1 MQVKQLETVIKEKLQ
16 QMEKDYKMKIIFA
29 CEGGSRSRELSSP
42 DSDYDVRFIYVHPP
56 EWYLSIKAKKDV
68 IELPMAGKLESHGWD
83 IRKALFLLSKSNP
96 QLLEWLNSSV
106 VYCEKEKLSGLFR
119 EKSREYYNEA
129 ALIHHYVS
137 MAWNNKHKLGKGHN
151 EIKLVLNILRP
162 VLACKWAE
170 KYASVPP
177 ASFFSLLEASGTEK
191 LLKDEILKLAEVKKK
206 GMYEKNEK
214 IPPAIIGYIE
224 KELPRLKEYA
234 AGLGK
239 TVRTVAEEELDELF
253 RYSIAEM
260 WGRSFQ
266 VEQRTEN

>member
-16 QMEKDYKMKIIFA
+16 QMEKDYKIKIIFA

-56 EWYLSIKAKKDV
+56 EWYLSVKAKKDV
-68 IELPMAGKLESHGWD
+68 IELPVAGKLEFHGWD

-106 VYCEKEKLSGLFR
+106 VYCERSKLSRLFR
-119 EKSREYYNEA
+119 EKSSEHFNRA

-137 MAWNNKHKLGKGHN
+137 MAVNNKRQLGKGHD
-151 EIKLVLNILRP
+151 EVKLVLNILRP
-162 VLACKWAE
+162 VLACRWAE

-177 ASFFSLLEASGTEK
+177 ASFYSLLEAAGTEDS
-191 LLKDEILKLAEVKKK
+191 LRDEVLKLAESKKK
-206 GMYEKNEK
+206 RTYGKNEN
-214 IPPAIIGYIE
+214 IPLLIFEYIE
-224 KELPRLKEYA
+224 KELSRLKEFA

-239 TVRTVAEEELDELF
+239 ADRSAAEEDLDELF

-266 VEQRTEN
+266 VGNE